1 MNYSIAATEVLDA
14 VLKTLSVKIS
24 LTDSDTNDDLK
35 SMLMQLNRVYRK
47 IFTQYVD
54 VKRRAEVAFTE
65 GRAAFS
71 AIAEE
76 LLGENA
82 KIINVEKVE
91 KKGETFPFEER
102 NGSLIC
108 PDAGERA
115 VVTATVLY
123 DKNFGVTDTVPLPN
137 VAFAQVLI
145 DGTAAEFAAVRGM
158 PQEAAYY
165 KSCFESGIFN
175 LTRDRKMRR
184 FPARGFV

>member
-1 MNYSIAATEVLDA
+1 MNYSIAATDVLDA

-24 LTDSDTNDDLK
+24 LTDSETNYDLK
-35 SMLMQLNRVYRK
+35 SMLAQLNRVYKK

-54 VKRRAEVAFTE
+54 VKRRGEITFTD
-65 GRAAFS
+65 GS
-71 AIAEE
+71 ASLSDIAST

-82 KIINVEKVE
+82 KIVNVEKVE
-91 KKGETFPFEER
+91 K
-102 NGSLIC
+102 NGSALSFEQKDGSLVC
-108 PDAGERA
+108 LDAGDAA

-123 DKNFGVTDTVPLPN
+123 DKNFGASDTIPLPN
-137 VAFAQVLI
+137 IAFSQVLI

-175 LTRDRKMRR
+175 LTRDRKMRK
-184 FPARGFV
+184 FPARRFV